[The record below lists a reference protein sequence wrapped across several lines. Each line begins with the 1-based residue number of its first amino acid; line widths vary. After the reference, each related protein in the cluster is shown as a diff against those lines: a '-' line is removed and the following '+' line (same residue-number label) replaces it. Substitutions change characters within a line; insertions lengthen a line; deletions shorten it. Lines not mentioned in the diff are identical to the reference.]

1 MSIPATDSAIDVAY
15 WFFERSE
22 KDRQYLENERL
33 YHLIFAAQLNYAQ
46 KFKGQVL
53 VPSLFVCDELGFTE
67 PNLFKMFSLG
77 RPFMPVVKFSDPI
90 EAFLESI
97 WQKYGKL
104 NLFEFTQLIKNST
117 AYKECFTEGEKH
129 LINVNDILG
138 KFKAAPVSKKENL
151 RKKML
156 ISQNGPVMVSQW
168 NPRKIET
175 NAMKGI

>member
-1 MSIPATDSAIDVAY
+1 MNIPATDSAIDVAY
-15 WFFERSE
+15 WFFARSE
-22 KDRQYLENERL
+22 KDGQYLENERL
-33 YHLIFAAQLNYAQ
+33 YHLIFASQLNYAQ
-46 KFKGQVL
+46 KFNCEVL
-53 VPSLFVCDELGFTE
+53 VPSLFVCDGLGFTE

-77 RPFMPVVKFSDPI
+77 RPFMPPVKLSDKV
-90 EAFLESI
+90 EAFLEDM

-104 NLFEFTQLIKNST
+104 SLIDFTGLIKNST

-129 LINVNDILG
+129 LINVNDILN
-138 KFKAAPVSKKENL
+138 KFKAAEANKKESS

-175 NAMKGI
+175 TATKGI